1 MPVFHKGERVESVR
15 DKMRAA
21 KFSFPGQ
28 TDGETI
34 IAALIGHFGPD
45 VLAIRVAEAVV
56 EAAPD
61 IPVLARKPA
70 RAVKAEAKPE
80 PKAKEEEKTE
90 K

>member
-1 MPVFHKGERVESVR
+1 MPVFHRGERQESVR
-15 DKMRAA
+15 EKMKAA
-21 KFSFPGQ
+21 KFTFPGQ

-61 IPVLARKPA
+61 IPVLVKKPA
-70 RAVKAEAKPE
+70 KARAPKPE
-80 PKAKEEEKTE
+80 AKEEKP
-90 K
+90 KKK